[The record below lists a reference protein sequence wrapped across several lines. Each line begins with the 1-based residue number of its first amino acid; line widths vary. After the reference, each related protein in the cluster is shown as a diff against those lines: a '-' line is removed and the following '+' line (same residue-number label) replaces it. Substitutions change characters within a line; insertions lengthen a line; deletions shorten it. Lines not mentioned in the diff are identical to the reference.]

1 MMPKKTLLTH
11 VVIPIAIV
19 VMAIVIAATLVV
31 SRPQATIREAEEKSW
46 VVSVV
51 EASPRAISPQITLY
65 GKVES
70 PNVTR
75 LTAAVNADVDEVRVK
90 EGQDVQRGQLLVKL
104 NDADYQL
111 QLKQR
116 QAELADIKAQIS
128 SELDHHKS
136 NLQALKHEQ
145 ALLRLAK
152 KELDRTKS
160 LKTSNL
166 STQAQIDESEQ
177 LVVKQEL
184 SVNSRQ
190 QLVDDH
196 SARLRQLKARATRA
210 EALRDLAALEVKR
223 ARITAPFTGK
233 VTSVNVS
240 PGDRVK
246 TGDELL
252 ELYDHNTLEI
262 RAQIPTQYES
272 IIQQTLS
279 SSSDSTV
286 NGFALLN
293 DQRLPV
299 SLDRISGKISRG
311 SGGLDGL
318 FHINAD
324 HTRLPLGRTLALNL
338 SLAPVQ
344 NAIAV
349 PRESIYGSNRIYRL
363 VGERMSSLDV
373 QRIGEMHDADG
384 NSQVIIKSPELN
396 AGDKIISTQL
406 PNAVDGLLVDVATN
420 PS

>member
-1 MMPKKTLLTH
+1 MPKKTLLTH

-262 RAQIPTQYES
+262 RAQIPTQY
-272 IIQQTLS
+272 
-279 SSSDSTV
+279 
-286 NGFALLN
+286 
-293 DQRLPV
+293 
-299 SLDRISGKISRG
+299 
-311 SGGLDGL
+311 
-318 FHINAD
+318 
-324 HTRLPLGRTLALNL
+324 
-338 SLAPVQ
+338 
-344 NAIAV
+344 
-349 PRESIYGSNRIYRL
+349 
-363 VGERMSSLDV
+363 
-373 QRIGEMHDADG
+373 
-384 NSQVIIKSPELN
+384 
-396 AGDKIISTQL
+396 
-406 PNAVDGLLVDVATN
+406 
-420 PS
+420 